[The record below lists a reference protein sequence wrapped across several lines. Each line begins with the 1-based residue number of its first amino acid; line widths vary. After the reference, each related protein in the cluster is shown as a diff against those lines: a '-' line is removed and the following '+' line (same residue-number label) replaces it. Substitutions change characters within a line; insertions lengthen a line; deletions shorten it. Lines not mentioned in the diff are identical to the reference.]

1 MNISLSTVGSNISK
15 FLHRFHLILYVVVIL
30 GALAVAVFLL
40 YQNVIA
46 SEQADGYT
54 PVASNDSF
62 DITTMQKLD
71 DLEPADSQ
79 EPLLNVDTSQ
89 RIDPFNPF

>member
-1 MNISLSTVGSNISK
+1 MNLSLSTVGSNISK
-15 FLHRFHLILYVVVIL
+15 FFHRFHMILYVVIVL
-30 GALAVAVFLL
+30 GSLAIAVFLL
-40 YQNVIA
+40 YQNVIV
-46 SEQADGYT
+46 SEQASGYT
-54 PVASNDSF
+54 PVASNDNF
-62 DITTMQKLD
+62 DIATMQRLD

>member
-1 MNISLSTVGSNISK
+1 MNLSLSTVGPNIVK
-15 FLHRFHLILYVVVIL
+15 FLHRFHLILYVVIVL

-54 PVASNDSF
+54 PEASNDSF

-71 DLEPADSQ
+71 DLDPANSQ

-89 RIDPFNPF
+89 RIDPFNSF